1 MLYIYIQ
8 CSEINSYKVSHLTF
22 FSTLAPVTYQSI
34 VTLKT
39 IIDVSQWLSELAMI
53 CFNKLTSPRQAV
65 KPLLGNFPSLRIV
78 RCHYLHDANL

>member
-1 MLYIYIQ
+1 MNSSSLWMLYIYIQ

-39 IIDVSQWLSELAMI
+39 IIDASQWLSELAMI
-53 CFNKLTSPRQAV
+53 CFNKTHLSSSSCKAIIR
-65 KPLLGNFPSLRIV
+65 
-78 RCHYLHDANL
+78 